1 MYAKVSPTRVFFATI
16 LKELRISVRYRA
28 NLIGAFYQTMLMV
41 FAFYIF
47 GNAISFRTLD
57 SVQGTEYASSVFLF
71 FISGILLVI
80 MIDIA
85 LWMPLNTV
93 TNDLYNGTLE
103 YLYSTPFS
111 RYGYFL
117 GTIVASAIL
126 RTLFLAPVIL
136 GIVFF
141 GQLTTEV
148 WTLLAVVGVTMA
160 SLIGVGVIIGLS
172 AIIWKETSGIVQ
184 ILGMVFQ
191 FIAGAFIPVQSFPDW
206 LKWIAFLFPQTF
218 AFDLSRYY
226 TFKGNW
232 PTLLPVFWEWI
243 ILILSIPFYF
253 FVSWKLLKRV
263 ENHARNQGLHLI

>member
-1 MYAKVSPTRVFFATI
+1 
-16 LKELRISVRYRA
+16 
-28 NLIGAFYQTMLMV
+28 MV

-47 GNAISFRTLD
+47 GNAVSFRTLD
-57 SVQGTEYASSVFLF
+57 TVEGTARASSVFLF

-111 RYGYFL
+111 RFSYFL

-126 RTLFLAPVIL
+126 RMLFLAPVIG

-141 GQLTTEV
+141 GELTDEV
-148 WTLLAVVGVTMA
+148 WTLLLVVLVTTA
-160 SLIGVGVIIGLS
+160 SLIGVGIIIGLS
-172 AIIWKETSGIVQ
+172 AILWKETSGIVQ
-184 ILGMVFQ
+184 ILGMLFQ
-191 FIAGAFIPVQSFPDW
+191 FIAGAFIPVQSFPEW
-206 LKWIAFLFPQTF
+206 LKWIAYIFPQTF

-226 TFKGNW
+226 TFRGNW
-232 PTLLPVFWEWI
+232 PTLLPIFWEWM
-243 ILILSIPFYF
+243 ILLLSIPFYF
-253 FVSWKLLKRV
+253 LLSFKLLKRV
-263 ENHARNQGLHLI
+263 ETHARNQGLHLI